1 MTISPKVRTAST
13 YEPPPDAQ
21 GPCQIS
27 KKCTKSS
34 TGEMQSKPGPPDCAS
49 NDLGCICGKDPSM
62 DDNTLFDSHCLFQEC
77 TDTLARQAF
86 MAAFSMSCLESKQDL
101 QNIPNEWKLFV
112 RSDISGNTPTVSN
125 SDSLTTSSSTGVV
138 STSAAHPT
146 ILTTTMTKPEAT
158 VVSSTTSAS
167 STTTD
172 PIDYAKPICAIT
184 ESCLVDQNSNDPCKL
199 ENLKC
204 VCKFSNSLG
213 SSTYFD
219 QDCLWKNCIN
229 TRGRT
234 EWLEAF
240 AAACMDDKIPILD
253 IPSRWQVLMPAW
265 YANTT
270 STSTSIS
277 ISAAPSSTTSI
288 SAVDVK
294 PVILSEGVIAGIV
307 VGSLAALALFLSLS
321 CWAWRNHKKAKR
333 KSRENA
339 TLADAINPHG
349 VAARID
355 EITHG
360 SPQHASIHLDDR
372 TKSPLQPAPN
382 MQHDF
387 YGNLIPRRSSD
398 QYGYIPPINPTMSEL
413 SYHTNPTYNPTP
425 SIVEEHYIPD
435 AIPAPLNIRSPLNA
449 SNLRTQNATPIPR
462 HQIPDVYEAYK
473 PRALS
478 RSDSRRPRPKQS
490 QDSMGTTAVTASPVQ
505 RYSAD
510 GFGRAEYD
518 DFGQKIIY
526 R

>member
-253 IPSRWQVLMPAW
+253 IPFAMAGTHASMVRQYHVDFNLDLHLG
-265 YANTT
+265 
-270 STSTSIS
+270 SSIFHHQYLRRGCEAS
-277 ISAAPSSTTSI
+277 DLERRSHRRYS
-288 SAVDVK
+288 
-294 PVILSEGVIAGIV
+294 
-307 VGSLAALALFLSLS
+307 ALALFLSLS